1 MTKIAKRLDPN
12 AEGIDLLPTPKG
24 MRWRT
29 YDRLANRHQA
39 YDDRWVIALWRC
51 WGKLIG

>member
-1 MTKIAKRLDPN
+1 
-12 AEGIDLLPTPKG
+12 

-39 YDDRWVIALWRC
+39 YDDQWAIALWSR
-51 WGKLIG
+51 WGKRIG